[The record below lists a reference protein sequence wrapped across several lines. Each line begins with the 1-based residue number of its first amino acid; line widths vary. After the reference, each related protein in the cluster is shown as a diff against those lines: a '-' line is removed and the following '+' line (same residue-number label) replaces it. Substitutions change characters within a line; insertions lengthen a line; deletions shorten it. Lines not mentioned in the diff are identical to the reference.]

1 MAELSIYFKLMEEI
15 YQKKEEEEEEIFSK
29 WSKCAYRLL
38 N

>member
-1 MAELSIYFKLMEEI
+1 MAELSIYFKLLEEI
-15 YQKKEEEEEEIFSK
+15 YQKKEEEEEIFSK